1 MALTTDIWTIR
12 ATEAYITVMV
22 HFITNDWPMESKV
35 PSTCEIPERH
45 TGVHVSERLIDVS
58 KNMTIESAVVR
69 DNASNML
76 LATELI
82 KDWGDLGCFG
92 HTLQLAV
99 NAGLNLNEISRL
111 TAAVRNILSIQ
122 CCALRDWKIH
132 FCVYCLFYLYRCV
145 QLLKIQLSM

>member
-58 KNMTIESAVVR
+58 KNMTKNQLSF
-69 DNASNML
+69 M
-76 LATELI
+76 TMHQT
-82 KDWGDLGCFG
+82 CFWP
-92 HTLQLAV
+92 
-99 NAGLNLNEISRL
+99 LNS
-111 TAAVRNILSIQ
+111 
-122 CCALRDWKIH
+122 
-132 FCVYCLFYLYRCV
+132 
-145 QLLKIQLSM
+145 LKIGVILDVLGIPYSLL